1 MNFAGAIVQLKD
13 GEKLTR
19 KGWNGKGQ
27 YIFLAQNVT
36 CCDSKGYL
44 YASNNAIGFMGTSG
58 LQVGWLASQADMLAD
73 DWEVYNNG

>member
-27 YIFLAQNVT
+27 YIFLAEKVT
-36 CCDSKGYL
+36 CSDSKGYL
-44 YASNNAIGFMGTSG
+44 YSSKNAIAFWGTSG

-73 DWEVYNNG
+73 DWEVCNNG